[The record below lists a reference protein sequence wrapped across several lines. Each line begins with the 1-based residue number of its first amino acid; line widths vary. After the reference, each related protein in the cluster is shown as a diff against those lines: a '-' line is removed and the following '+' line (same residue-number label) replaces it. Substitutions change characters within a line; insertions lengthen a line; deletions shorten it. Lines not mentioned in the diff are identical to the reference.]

1 MKVNSNVINFR
12 KKIIDSGLDA
22 VIVYKPENRRYLS
35 GFTGTAGYVLLT
47 RDRNIFITDF
57 RYVNQASEQCKD
69 FEIIKH
75 TNERTLYDILNEFEV
90 KTLGFEEEF
99 VTFSQYEEF
108 NEKLNNVELVP
119 LKGVI
124 NKLRTIKTEDEIEN
138 IRKAAN
144 IADMAFEHI
153 CSLLKPGVTEW
164 EISLELESF
173 MKKQGASGTS
183 FESIVASGKRSS
195 LPHGVASQKVIE
207 NGDFVTLDFG
217 CIYNG
222 YCSDMTRTVVI
233 GKATSKQKEIYE
245 IVLNAQEAALESI
258 RAGIT
263 GFEVD
268 KIARD
273 IITDKG
279 YGEYFGHGLGHG
291 VGLEV
296 HEAPR
301 LSPLGKDTLEEN
313 MVVTDEPGIYIPD
326 FGGVRIED
334 LVVVKKD
341 GYEILTKSPKHLIEL

>member
-1 MKVNSNVINFR
+1 MKMNNKVNNFR
-12 KKIIDSGLDA
+12 KKIIEKGLDA
-22 VIVYKPENRRYLS
+22 AVVYKPQNRRYLS
-35 GFTGTAGYVLLT
+35 GFTGTAGYVVIT

-57 RYVNQASEQCKD
+57 RYVEQASKQCKG

-75 TNERTLYDILNEFEV
+75 SNEKSLYDILNNLQI
-90 KTLGFEEEF
+90 KKLGFEEDF
-99 VTFSQYEEF
+99 VTFLQYREF
-108 NEKLNNVELVP
+108 EEKLNNIELVP
-119 LKGVI
+119 LNGII
-124 NKLRTIKTEDEIEN
+124 NDLRKIKTEDEIEN
-138 IRKAAN
+138 IRKAAS
-144 IADMAFEHI
+144 IADMAFKHI
-153 CSLLKPGVTEW
+153 CSVLKPGITEW
-164 EISLELESF
+164 EISLELENF
-173 MKKQGASGTS
+173 MKRQGASGTS
-183 FESIVASGKRSS
+183 FESIVASGKRSA
-195 LPHGVASQKVIE
+195 LPHGVASQKIIE
-207 NGDFVTLDFG
+207 KGDFVTLDFG
-217 CIYNG
+217 CVYNG

-233 GKATSKQKEIYE
+233 GKATERQREIYE
-245 IVLNAQEAALESI
+245 IVLQAQKAALENI

-273 IITDKG
+273 IITNKG

-296 HEAPR
+296 HENPR

-341 GYEILTKSPKHLIEL
+341 GCELLSKSPKDLIEI

>member
-1 MKVNSNVINFR
+1 MKVNSKVINFR

-35 GFTGTAGYVLLT
+35 GFTGTAGYVVLT

-69 FEIIKH
+69 FEIIRH
-75 TNERTLYDILNEFEV
+75 TNERTLYDILNELEV

-108 NEKLNNVELVP
+108 NEKLNNIELVP

-245 IVLNAQEAALESI
+245 IVLKAQEAALESI

-273 IITDKG
+273 IITDRG

-301 LSPLGKDTLEEN
+301 LSPVGKDTLEEN

-341 GYEILTKSPKHLIEL
+341 GYEILSKSPKHLIEL